1 MTKRYS
7 AETDENFL
15 KLLKKW
21 VKIEQATI
29 RMTEGLLKKV
39 DSQVVKVLIDTI
51 HRDSQKHQM
60 ILELILE
67 GLEGTVT
74 LTPDDMGI
82 LGEFLQKHTAIE
94 QESVDIAE
102 QSLKKVRTPI
112 AKFLLEYLHK
122 DEQKHDFIM
131 ESLDKLKGTAMIPT

>member
-1 MTKRYS
+1 MSKRYS

-21 VKIEQATI
+21 VKIEKATI
-29 RMTEGLLKKV
+29 NMTGSLLKKADNRIV
-39 DSQVVKVLIDTI
+39 QVLIDTI

-67 GLEGTVT
+67 GLEGTIT
-74 LTPDDMGI
+74 LTPDDMGV

-94 QESVDIAE
+94 QESVDIAA

-131 ESLDKLKGTAMIPT
+131 ENLDKLKGTAMIPT